1 MSEDIT
7 NERARYGQRIY
18 FDAVLYPHRSLSPA
32 GFLTLMALLAAVS
45 FTAGV
50 FFLTRGAWPVF
61 GFFGLDVLLVWLA
74 FRQNF
79 RAGRLRELIT
89 LTDSDLLVR
98 RIEPGG
104 TAREFRFEPYWARVE
119 VDDAPGQPNRLVI
132 SSHGRRVMVGAF
144 LTPEERL
151 ELAEALRGALRELA
165 TGAAPDA
172 AEQEDSLTPRGPDA

>member
-1 MSEDIT
+1 MRARSSFCLMSHDFT
-7 NERARYGQRIY
+7 SERARDGERIY

-32 GFLTLMALLAAVS
+32 GFLILMALLAAVS

-79 RAGRLRELIT
+79 RAARLRELIT
-89 LTDSDLLVR
+89 LTGSELVIR
-98 RIEPGG
+98 RVEPGG
-104 TAREFRFEPYWARVE
+104 AEREFRFEPYWARVE
-119 VDDAPGQPNRLVI
+119 VDAAPGQPNRLVI

-151 ELAEALRGALRELA
+151 ELAQALRRALQ
-165 TGAAPDA
+165 
-172 AEQEDSLTPRGPDA
+172 EQAKGMVEGGN